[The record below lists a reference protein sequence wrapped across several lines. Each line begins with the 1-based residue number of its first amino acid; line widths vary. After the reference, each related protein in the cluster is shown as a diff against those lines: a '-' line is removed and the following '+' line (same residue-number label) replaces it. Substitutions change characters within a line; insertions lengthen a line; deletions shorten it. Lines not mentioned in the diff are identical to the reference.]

1 MVYLNSLL
9 QEVRRATTKKR
20 GISLMV
26 KRQFSKLRLG
36 VRFSHPAPKKR
47 QKALFVR
54 DERVNCFTRAEN
66 RKPEYVALRQRGG
79 VAST

>member
-1 MVYLNSLL
+1 
-9 QEVRRATTKKR
+9 
-20 GISLMV
+20 
-26 KRQFSKLRLG
+26 
-36 VRFSHPAPKKR
+36 
-47 QKALFVR
+47 VR